1 VIRISRTNSADK
13 DFLSLV
19 TLLDAE
25 LWQRYPEIQ
34 HLYAEHTKIDYIQTV
49 ILVYDNDIP
58 VACGCFLIHDT
69 NLIEIK
75 RMYVHHQHR
84 GKGFAKTVLT
94 ELEQWATESGY
105 NTSILETGK
114 NQPEAISL
122 YKRCGYQLTNNYDPY
137 KDLQESLCFTKTLT

>member
-1 VIRISRTNSADK
+1 MIRISRTNSTDK

-34 HLYAEHTKIDYIQTV
+34 HLYKEHAKIDFIQTV
-49 ILVYDNDIP
+49 ILVYEDKIP

-84 GKGFAKTVLT
+84 GKGLAKIVLT
-94 ELEQWATESGY
+94 ELEQWAAESGY
-105 NTSILETGK
+105 RASILETGK

-122 YKRCGYQLTNNYDPY
+122 YKRSGYHLTHNYGPY
-137 KDLQESLCFTKTLT
+137 KDLQESLCFTKNLT